1 MKKLIRIL
9 IAITLIITAATYFYN
24 LVSLTV
30 TRFQI
35 NFLGDS
41 FFSNLID
48 KARLSS
54 TTAENFFTSTKD
66 VAENL
71 GLTISAILIVI
82 TSIIFIGFV
91 ILIILDYIFI
101 RKFLEN
107 NTLGT
112 NILSIITSFF
122 IIYLSYFLMSSNVL
136 NNHITNYFSANLVL
150 SINSII
156 LMIIYGL
163 IILYLV
169 VNLIIIFNNDLD
181 KGNFRELSRTY
192 VKPLFLIVIIICGFK
207 LSFILVES
215 YLAHSIIN
223 SISLVD
229 NFSSQDILNSLTGAS
244 ENSLLPQ
251 TIFDSQIYTTLESF
265 LKQNDGIAQIISSL
279 IDKYVLGYIHDLIH
293 TFLINFVDQHLF
305 ANIYIYLL
313 TFIIALI
320 AFVSENITRTYFNII
335 YFVGAIIM
343 IFAGFWL
350 GGLIF
355 TILSW
360 LFIVAGVFLLVITV
374 REYDLINVLQRR
386 LDKNV

>member
-9 IAITLIITAATYFYN
+9 IAITLIFTVVTYFYN

-30 TRFQI
+30 NRFQI

-41 FFSNLID
+41 FFSSLID
-48 KARLSS
+48 KAQLSS
-54 TTAENFFTSTKD
+54 STAENFFTSTKD
-66 VAENL
+66 VVQNL

-82 TSIIFIGFV
+82 TSTIFIGFV

-122 IIYLSYFLMSSNVL
+122 IIYLAYFLISSNVL
-136 NNHITNYFSANLVL
+136 NNHIINYFSANLVL
-150 SINSII
+150 GINSII
-156 LMIIYGL
+156 LMIVYGL

-169 VNLIIIFNNDLD
+169 VKLIIIVNNDLD

-207 LSFILVES
+207 LSFMLVES
-215 YLAHSIIN
+215 YLVHSIIN

-313 TFIIALI
+313 TFIIALT
-320 AFVSENITRTYFNII
+320 AFVSENITRIYFNII

-360 LFIVAGVFLLVITV
+360 LFIVAAVFLLVIIV
-374 REYDLINVLQRR
+374 REYDLISVLQRR